1 MTFEAVQRIADAVL
15 YEGYLLYPYRAGSS
29 KDRVRFQFGVVMP
42 RAFAL
47 GDGSESVDAADRV
60 PIELTTGADG
70 RPMTPRVDVRVRALQ
85 LQARAVEVADVD
97 AVGGFRPAAR
107 IVLDGEELVPWDEAV
122 EAVIDLPPIA
132 AGGRCARRR
141 RVPVHAG
148 RRARGRARA
157 RQRRR
162 DHGAGRPDPLA
173 DRGRDPT
180 GRPSRRGDPSG
191 CGSCVENRTPVAGA
205 AATRDIALRQAL
217 LGCHTLLAVRDG
229 AFISLTD
236 PGDDPAAQDV
246 VRRCHNDHTWPVLA
260 GEEGRRDLVLSSPI
274 ILADHPAI
282 APESQGDL
290 FDGTEIDEILTLRIM
305 TLTDEEKAAARAT
318 DLRARAIVDAADSMP
333 PELLDRLHGAI
344 RYLRA
349 PGGDHEVDRD
359 VERAPDEPVFPT
371 WTTPPDGPLPVSV
384 WEPEARVAPELATV
398 LIDGVPVSKGS
409 VVRLQPTRRA
419 DAFDFF
425 LRGRLATVEAI
436 FETVDDD
443 VHVAVTL
450 PDDPATDLHREA
462 GRYFY
467 FTPDELRLPVP
478 AAADAGR

>member
-47 GDGSESVDAADRV
+47 GDGSETWTQQTEL

-70 RPMTPRVDVRVRALQ
+70 RPMTPRVEVRVRALQ

-132 AGGRCARRR
+132 VAVDAPDGGEYPFTLAGARE
-141 RVPVHAG
+141 VEHAHDS
-148 RRARGRARA
+148 A
-157 RQRRR
+157 
-162 DHGAGRPDPLA
+162 GAI
-173 DRGRDPT
+173 T
-180 GRPSRRGDPSG
+180 GRVVRTRWPIEGVIRWTTEPSG
-191 CGSCVENRTPVAGA
+191 RSVRLRIVVENRTPVAGA

-318 DLRARAIVDAADSMP
+318 DVRARAIVDAADSMP